1 MGAAGDYKAIS
12 FFTRRQSSLV
22 THCNYLTR
30 AGGRTQALCA
40 LKNFY
45 RLKYTLPDPRPKNMA
60 IEEWRWQVG
69 PTLAPR
75 HEEIDGVLATCKRG
89 KSCGSDGISYEFLQI
104 AMQSDLRDHL
114 VDYFNVHPPW
124 VKHQVPHVS
133 GSISRLTFIPK
144 IVAPLSP
151 KDLRPIVLSSVP
163 LVRYSLNCFFI
174 AFVLTSLKWWLAN

>member
-1 MGAAGDYKAIS
+1 MQDLTMSSLASTCNQASYRNGSCRYRDSPEIRALINERKLLRGTAARTLGKQIVQKRAIAKQKWLTDLLDRGAAGDYKAIS

-75 HEEIDGVLATCKRG
+75 LRNRRSPC
-89 KSCGSDGISYEFLQI
+89 YLQE
-104 AMQSDLRDHL
+104 
-114 VDYFNVHPPW
+114 
-124 VKHQVPHVS
+124 
-133 GSISRLTFIPK
+133 G
-144 IVAPLSP
+144 
-151 KDLRPIVLSSVP
+151 
-163 LVRYSLNCFFI
+163 
-174 AFVLTSLKWWLAN
+174 